1 MVASRQVRK
10 IEYHAWTC
18 RRVRVAAELFTAGDR
33 AVGGDWKPKLTRTAT
48 RVAKYPSACSFSV
61 GLAVALIA
69 SSAYG
74 AEVPSYNRD
83 IRPILSDRC
92 FACHGPDSA
101 KRAANLRLD
110 TELGAHELA
119 IVAGDAEASE
129 LIGRVTTDDPDT
141 QMPPVDSNKPRL
153 STQEID
159 VLRRWIDAGAQYEPH
174 WAYVP
179 PIRNEPPAVRQCDW
193 PRNEID
199 QFVLGRLE
207 RTELAPSPEAD
218 PATLVRRV
226 YFDLTGLPPTPE
238 QADEFIEDRSPDAYE
253 RLVDR
258 LLASEAYG
266 ERMASWWFDLV
277 RYASTVGYHGD
288 QEHRITPYRDY
299 VIKSFNENM
308 PFDQFTIEQLAGD
321 LLPNP
326 TMWQRVASGYN
337 RLLQTTHEGGAQ
349 DAEYRAKHNA
359 DRVRNVSETWLGA
372 SIGCSECHDHKFDPY
387 STEDFYRLGAIFAD
401 VDHWGSF
408 EKVSKNT
415 NPTER
420 PPEILAW
427 TLPTYRSIVEVD
439 RKIAELEE
447 SLDGTL
453 VDGKWQDLRMQ
464 LMELRTERVK
474 LEGEFEPTMV
484 TEAIEPREC
493 RVLPRGNWMDQS
505 GKVVTPGVPHFM
517 TQIEADGRRV
527 SRLDL
532 AKWLVSRQQP
542 LTARVEVNRLWQRL
556 FGAGL
561 SKTVIDLGAQGEWP
575 VNQELLD
582 WLAVEFMESGWDVKH
597 IMKLMVTS
605 AAYRQSSLPREEL
618 DAIDPENRLVA
629 RQSRFRLD
637 AEEIRDNALAVS
649 GLLVMQTGGG
659 VSRPY
664 QPAGYYA
671 PLNFPEREYQ
681 PTLNHEQF
689 RRSVYVHWQR
699 QFLHPWLLA
708 FDAPTREECT
718 AQRPMSN
725 TPSAALVLLN
735 DPSFVEAA
743 RVLATQTLEATDLS
757 DAVRL
762 ERTWRRVVGR
772 PAKIEE
778 ISLLQGL
785 LAKHRTHY
793 AAHQSDAAALLRV
806 GMTEAEAQLNPAELA
821 AWTSVCRALLNLNE
835 TISRN

>member
-1 MVASRQVRK
+1 MDQP
-10 IEYHAWTC
+10 YP
-18 RRVRVAAELFTAGDR
+18 RRRAELFKSGDR
-33 AVGGDWKPKLTRTAT
+33 VLGGDGKPKS
-48 RVAKYPSACSFSV
+48 AKLAARGAALRLVVTFMGWMAAFLVPSWSQA
-61 GLAVALIA
+61 
-69 SSAYG
+69 
-74 AEVPSYNRD
+74 AEVPTYNRD
-83 IRPILSDRC
+83 VRPILSDRC
-92 FACHGPDSA
+92 FACHGPDSG
-101 KRAANLRLD
+101 KRAAELRLD
-110 TELGAHELA
+110 TEEGAHELA
-119 IVAGDAEASE
+119 IMAGAADESE
-129 LIGRVTTDDPDT
+129 LINRVTTDDPDM
-141 QMPPVDSNKPRL
+141 QMPPVESKKPRL
-153 STQEID
+153 TAQEID
-159 VLRRWIDAGAQYEPH
+159 VLRRWIDAGAKYEPH

-179 PIRNEPPAVRQCDW
+179 PVRKDPPAVRQSDW

-199 QFVLGRLE
+199 QFVLARLE
-207 RTELAPSPEAD
+207 ANGVAPSAEAD
-218 PATLVRRV
+218 RATLARRV
-226 YFDLTGLPPTPE
+226 YFDLTGLPPTPA
-238 QADEFIEDRSPDAYE
+238 QVDEFVQDASPDAYE
-253 RLVDR
+253 KLVDR
-258 LLASEAYG
+258 LLASEVYG

-277 RYASTVGYHGD
+277 RYSNTVGYHGD

-299 VIKSFNENM
+299 VIKSFNDNL

-321 LLPNP
+321 LLSNP

-372 SIGCSECHDHKFDPY
+372 SVGCAECHDHKFDPY
-387 STEDFYRLGAIFAD
+387 STEDFYSLGAIFAD
-401 VDHWGSF
+401 VDQWGSF
-408 EKVSKNT
+408 EKVSKN
-415 NPTER
+415 NSPTER
-420 PPEILAW
+420 PPEMLAW
-427 TLPTYRSIVEVD
+427 TLPTYR
-439 RKIAELEE
+439 KIAEVDAKIAEIE
-447 SLDGTL
+447 KSLDDTL
-453 VDGKWQDLRMQ
+453 VEGKWQ
-464 LMELRTERVK
+464 ELRKELVK
-474 LEGEFEPTMV
+474 LRTRRAELEGEFEPTMV

-505 GKVVTPGVPHFM
+505 GKVVAPRVPHFM
-517 TQIEADGRRV
+517 PQIETDGRRV
-527 SRLDL
+527 NRLDL
-532 AKWLVSRQQP
+532 AKWLVSRDQP
-542 LTARVEVNRLWQRL
+542 LTARVEINRLWQRL
-556 FGAGL
+556 FGVGL

-597 IMKLMVTS
+597 VMRLMVTS

-618 DAIDPENRLVA
+618 EAIDPENRLLA

-681 PTLNHEQF
+681 PTLNPEQF

-718 AQRPMSN
+718 AQRPISN

-743 RVLATQTLEATDLS
+743 RALAAKTLEANSAS
-757 DAVRL
+757 DAARL
-762 ERTWRRVVGR
+762 ETAWRTVVGR

-778 ISLLQGL
+778 VALLQQL
-785 LAKHRTHY
+785 LEKHREHF
-793 AAHQSDAAALLRV
+793 AAHRADADALVRV
-806 GMTEAEAQLNPAELA
+806 GMTEAPAALDAAELA
-821 AWTSVCRALLNLNE
+821 AWTSVSRALLNLNE